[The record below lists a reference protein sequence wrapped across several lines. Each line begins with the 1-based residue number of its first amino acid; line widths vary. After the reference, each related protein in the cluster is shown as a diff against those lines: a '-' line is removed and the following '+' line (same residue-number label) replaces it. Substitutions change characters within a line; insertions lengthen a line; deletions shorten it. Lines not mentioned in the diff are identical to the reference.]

1 MPFPLPRKIKT
12 DMSPDAIALRTQTRH
27 WRVHPVCQAIW
38 NTNRELSRNDTFV
51 GLIDTETWVT
61 YLAPTFGVTPDEC
74 ARSLGGKVT
83 GGPPLRD
90 LRERLAKFHK
100 LPDSL
105 SLVAASTSKQADD
118 ALRVTWRE
126 VKSVYGTGAC
136 LVAFKDDGK
145 GFDGNS
151 HPSLGTW
158 VRFNIRD
165 RPAAGWIMTALG
177 FAIQRD
183 LAGYFVRFASGFNQ
197 GAGSQV
203 DRRDKSTVFADRN
216 KPALDRLREPRDLPQ
231 EWAEELVRILARDL
245 DMGYF
250 PTEPQSFLPGDRTKP
265 NAFFGK
271 MVSRNESQVT
281 KYKRIYNLDR
291 LT

>member
-1 MPFPLPRKIKT
+1 MPLPRKIKT
-12 DMSPDAIALRTQTRH
+12 DMSAAAVALRAQTQH

-74 ARSLGGKVT
+74 ERSLGGKAT
-83 GGPPLRD
+83 GGVLLLGLRQ
-90 LRERLAKFHK
+90 RLAKFDR
-100 LPDSL
+100 LPDTL

-118 ALRVTWRE
+118 AVRVPWRE
-126 VKSVYGTGAC
+126 VKRVYGTGAC

-151 HPSLGTW
+151 HPSLGWW
-158 VRFNIRD
+158 VKYNIPHGG
-165 RPAAGWIMTALG
+165 PAAGWLNSALG

-183 LAGYFVRFASGFNQ
+183 AGGYFVRFASGYNQ

-203 DRRDKSTVFADRN
+203 NNPDKSTVFADRN
-216 KPALDRLREPRDLPQ
+216 NPALDRLREPRDLPQ

-245 DMGYF
+245 EMGYF
-250 PTEPQSFLPGDRTKP
+250 PAEPQSFLPGDRTRE